1 MREMVSIRRSLAL
14 TVRIWR
20 QIRRDRR
27 TMGLVVFVPIA
38 FVLMFGYGLSV
49 KVANVRTGYI
59 DNDHPAFGPDLSN
72 NIVEAL
78 ANDTTVALS
87 NITGTSL
94 QDADE
99 LIRNGQYT
107 CVICFPE
114 NFSRTL
120 VTHTGNVTVNI
131 LIDNSNPQVSQAVL
145 AGIHLAMEKQLTKGS
160 SIAFET
166 TYVFGSEDLKTIDYM
181 APGIVSF
188 AIMIIAILLS
198 VVMLVRERREG
209 TLERVLASPAT
220 KMEIVLGYMFA
231 FSVISAVQSTIVL
244 GLAILL
250 FNLTIRGSIVLAYA
264 IIVLFA
270 MGSLSMGIALSVLA
284 KTELQA
290 VQFVPMIIFPS
301 IILGGLLI
309 PIESMPSWLQVFAYL
324 IPMTYSTQAL
334 RDVMVKGLDI
344 TAVYG
349 DILVLLIFLALMLL
363 IAVKTFR
370 EEL

>member
-1 MREMVSIRRSLAL
+1 MASIRRSIAL
-14 TVRIWR
+14 TVRLWR

-27 TMGLVVFVPIA
+27 TMGLVVLVPIA
-38 FVLMFGYGLSV
+38 FVLMFGYGFSI
-49 KVANVRTGYI
+49 KVANVKTGYI
-59 DNDHPAFGPDLSN
+59 DDDHPQFGPDLSN
-72 NIVEAL
+72 SIIEAL

-94 QDADE
+94 EDANT
-99 LIRNGQYT
+99 LISTGQYS
-107 CVICFPE
+107 CIIYFPE

-120 VTHTGNVTVNI
+120 ITHTGNVTVNI
-131 LIDNSNPQVSQAVL
+131 LIDNSNPQIGQAVL
-145 AGIHLAMEKQLTKGS
+145 ASIHLAMEKELTKGS
-160 SIAFET
+160 NIGFDT
-166 TYVFGSEDLKTIDYM
+166 MYVYGSENMKTIDYM

-188 AIMIIAILLS
+188 AIMIIAIMLS
-198 VVMLVRERREG
+198 VVMLVRERRDG

-220 KMEIVLGYMFA
+220 KIEIVLGYMFA

-250 FNLTIRGSIVLAYA
+250 FNLTINGSILLTYF
-264 IIVLFA
+264 IIVLFS
-270 MGSLSMGIALSVLA
+270 MGSLTMGIALSVLA

-301 IILGGLLI
+301 IIFGGLLI
-309 PIESMPSWLQVFAYL
+309 PIETMPSWLQIISYL
-324 IPMTYSTQAL
+324 IPMTYSTEAL

-344 TAVYG
+344 TAVSGY
-349 DILVLLIFLALMLL
+349 IFALFVFLGLMLFL
-363 IAVKTFR
+363 AVKTFR